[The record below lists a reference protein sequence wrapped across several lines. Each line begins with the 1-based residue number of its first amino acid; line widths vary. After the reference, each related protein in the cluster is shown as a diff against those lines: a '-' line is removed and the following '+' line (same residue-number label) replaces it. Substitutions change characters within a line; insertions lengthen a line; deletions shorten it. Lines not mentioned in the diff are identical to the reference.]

1 MIASSRVESAA
12 IGVGIAFLTAT
23 GTQAQTPPQLRLH
36 TTLEGE
42 QRPLLC
48 KDSETVGLIV
58 AVLGRAIE
66 ARAADAD
73 KGKRLFE
80 IAAKL
85 EADIC
90 LKPAADDIV
99 ILRCNLDQ
107 KTFGDSKISV
117 MKLSALLR
125 SNSSAG
131 EQPFYAWT
139 YATIE
144 GSQDGGTSA
153 QEADKRWCTEETA
166 ADAPVEP
173 TPDLVQRVQQRLF
186 DFGFV
191 IPTNDGRL
199 TPETVQ
205 AVIDFQKSSGLPA
218 TGQLTKLTV
227 QKIDATEAPYPWV
240 ALAFDGYGNHILV
253 NGLTR
258 RPKLTPSVA
267 SGASRAAITAWRRR
281 PIQTVLGSLRRA
293 MGAGGRGTRRR
304 SQAPATPTRRRGTT
318 RWPIAIA
325 RRVAELAKFAIPFA
339 RRGATNRLRV
349 TIPRTPRSTRL
360 HPGSILGTS
369 RSTRCSLVSVASQ
382 SPTRRRRAPSQ
393 IRPRRRA
400 RSPTTSHPISSGYL
414 QMCRIP
420 EMISEASAN

>member
-1 MIASSRVESAA
+1 MIACSRVKSAA
-12 IGVGIAFLTAT
+12 ISVGIAFLTAA
-23 GTQAQTPPQLRLH
+23 GAQAQNAPEWRLH

-48 KDSETVGLIV
+48 KDPETVDLIV

-73 KGKRLFE
+73 KAKRLFE
-80 IAAKL
+80 LAAKL
-85 EADIC
+85 EAEIC

-107 KTFGDSKISV
+107 KNFGDSKISV
-117 MKLSALLR
+117 VKVSALLR
-125 SNSSAG
+125 SNTSAG

-144 GSQDGGTSA
+144 GSQDGGASA
-153 QEADKRWCTEETA
+153 QEADKRWCTEETV
-166 ADAPVEP
+166 ADAPLEP
-173 TPDLVQRVQQRLF
+173 TPDLVQRLQQRFF

-227 QKIDATEAPYPWV
+227 QKIDATEAPSPWV
-240 ALAFDGYGNHILV
+240 ALAFDGAGNHTLV

-258 RPKLTPSVA
+258 RGAEADAISGFQRKSRGDYRVA
-267 SGASRAAITAWRRR
+267 SVPSPNCLAFATTRYRGRRTRFTQAFSSAGRSAAEARDNALAYCDHEKGGGTCQVRD
-281 PIQTVLGSLRRA
+281 SLCA
-293 MGAGGRGTRRR
+293 AGGDQPTPRYDPKNNPANTPAPRFDPKNLPVNATPP
-304 SQAPATPTRRRGTT
+304 SLSSEPESDQAPESSESDTP
-318 RWPIAIA
+318 P
-325 RRVAELAKFAIPFA
+325 AK
-339 RRGATNRLRV
+339 
-349 TIPRTPRSTRL
+349 
-360 HPGSILGTS
+360 GS
-369 RSTRCSLVSVASQ
+369 
-382 SPTRRRRAPSQ
+382 PPDDKPSD
-393 IRPRRRA
+393 R
-400 RSPTTSHPISSGYL
+400 
-414 QMCRIP
+414 
-420 EMISEASAN
+420 

>member
-1 MIASSRVESAA
+1 MIASSRVKSAA

-48 KDSETVGLIV
+48 KDPETVGLIV

-66 ARAADAD
+66 AGAADAD
-73 KGKRLFE
+73 AGKRLFE

-117 MKLSALLR
+117 VKLSALLR

-144 GSQDGGTSA
+144 GSQDSGTSA
-153 QEADKRWCTEETA
+153 QEADKRWCTEETVT
-166 ADAPVEP
+166 DAPVEP

-186 DFGFV
+186 DFGFI

-258 RPKLTPSVA
+258 RGAEADAVSGFRRKSRGDYRVA
-267 SGASRAAITAWRRR
+267 SAAYPNCVGFATTRYGGRRTR
-281 PIQTVLGSLRRA
+281 YTQAFSSAGNSDAEARNNALAYCDREKGGGTCQVRDSLCA
-293 MGAGGRGTRRR
+293 AGGDQPAPRYDPKNPPVNSPAPRFDPRNLPVNSMQPGL
-304 SQAPATPTRRRGTT
+304 SSEPEPDQAPESAKPDTP
-318 RWPIAIA
+318 P
-325 RRVAELAKFAIPFA
+325 AK
-339 RRGATNRLRV
+339 
-349 TIPRTPRSTRL
+349 
-360 HPGSILGTS
+360 GS
-369 RSTRCSLVSVASQ
+369 Q
-382 SPTRRRRAPSQ
+382 PDDKPSDQ
-393 IRPRRRA
+393 
-400 RSPTTSHPISSGYL
+400 
-414 QMCRIP
+414 
-420 EMISEASAN
+420 